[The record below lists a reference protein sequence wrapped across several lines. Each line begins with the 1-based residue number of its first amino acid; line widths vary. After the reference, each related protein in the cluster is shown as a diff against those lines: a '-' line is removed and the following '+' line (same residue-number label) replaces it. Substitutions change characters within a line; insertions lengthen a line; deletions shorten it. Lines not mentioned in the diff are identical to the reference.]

1 MGTKTIRDSTFMA
14 KYSAYSP
21 YRLFRRESGFANPIG
36 ASDAMARSLYCGMK
50 PIASWDCEQANAL
63 PTGGVFNLEFSPDG
77 SLLVAACEK
86 KSIQIFDPLTHQRIH
101 SVNGAH
107 SDCVNCVKFLDSRMF
122 ATCSDDTTIAL
133 WDVRYLKKKIR
144 SLLGHSNWVKNIEF
158 SVKDKLLVTSGLDGS
173 IYTWD
178 INSYTESNLV
188 YQRVF
193 HASGLMRCRLSPD
206 AKQMVMC
213 TTGGLLV
220 IIHDL
225 NLSTL
230 AQHLH
235 GFKPNLYRLMQMSQ
249 QLIPIAAMY
258 DHLFDLKRT
267 ENRVEFVS
275 DFPDGNDAEV
285 VSALQIHPQGW
296 SALSRNISH
305 DDRSEWSC
313 VHDIQAGGGARARD
327 KGTRARSPPR
337 RAAPRRRARPRAR
350 PYRQP
355 AAPPAP
361 ATPPAPAAAAA
372 SRPPSE
378 SPRRE
383 RDEEAEPGAGP
394 SAARQEPVS
403 HGTVCV
409 SDTRVRAF
417 SLRVDSKVQYKYYFI
432 GVSVI
437 NYSKE
442 ICIFVQGLSSIQ
454 NDVWEASITIKQH
467 RMLQEMYSRGQVGR
481 NFNMQRIMGINTG
494 IAPPAA
500 LRARSL
506 RAAPARLLPRLSA
519 APADSTLPSTSGQ
532 TPACDDD
539 PLHCIRQN
547 RDRLLYYVEET
558 NEGKGFI
565 KVRRTCEL
573 CFSADGRLV
582 CSPFGRGMRLLAL
595 NAACAELPHVA
606 GQLAAPAQ
614 LLELGQSLGIHQDL
628 VVSSRFSPRHHLLV
642 TGCLEGKIVW
652 YEPYSGESCY

>member
-1 MGTKTIRDSTFMA
+1 MITMDSTIDLVYGSTDNSSFMA
-14 KYSAYSP
+14 RYSAFNP
-21 YRLFRRESGFANPIG
+21 YRFIRRETGFGTPLG
-36 ASDAMARSLYCGMK
+36 AGDALARSLYCGMK
-50 PIASWDCEQANAL
+50 PIASWDYEQANSL
-63 PTGGVFNLEFSPDG
+63 PTGGVFNLEFSPEG

-107 SDCVNCVKFLDSRMF
+107 SDCVNCVKFLDGRMF

-133 WDVRYLKKKIR
+133 WDVRNLSKKIR

-178 INSYTESNLV
+178 INSYTEYNLV

-230 AQHLH
+230 AQDLH

-249 QLIPIAAMY
+249 QVIPIASMY
-258 DHLFDLKRT
+258 DHLFERKRT

-275 DFPDGNDAEV
+275 DFPLGNDAEV
-285 VSALQIHPQGW
+285 VSSLQVHPQGW

-313 VHDIQAGGGARARD
+313 IHDIQPMNVESESSVRD
-327 KGTRARSPPR
+327 SAPASPPPR
-337 RAAPRRRARPRAR
+337 RAVGRRGLRPRTR
-350 PYRQP
+350 PYRAPRPHP
-355 AAPPAP
+355 APSNTASPPSSSGHSVLAPPE
-361 ATPPAPAAAAA
+361 AA
-372 SRPPSE
+372 
-378 SPRRE
+378 
-383 RDEEAEPGAGP
+383 
-394 SAARQEPVS
+394 
-403 HGTVCV
+403 
-409 SDTRVRAF
+409 
-417 SLRVDSKVQYKYYFI
+417 
-432 GVSVI
+432 
-437 NYSKE
+437 
-442 ICIFVQGLSSIQ
+442 
-454 NDVWEASITIKQH
+454 
-467 RMLQEMYSRGQVGR
+467 GQVGR

-494 IAPPAA
+494 IAPPTG
-500 LRARSL
+500 LRTRH
-506 RAAPARLLPRLSA
+506 PRLLPRHSMFA
-519 APADSTLPSTSGQ
+519 HYESTLPSTSGQ
-532 TPACDDD
+532 TPPLRESPSTSYDD
-539 PLHCIRQN
+539 PEPRHYIRQN
-547 RDRLLYYVEET
+547 KDRLLYYVEET

-565 KVRRTCEL
+565 KEL
-573 CFSADGRLV
+573 CYSADGRLV

-595 NAACAELPHVA
+595 NENCSELSHCVNDFKGP
-606 GQLAAPAQ
+606 APMV
-614 LLELGQSLGIHQDL
+614 ELGQSLGVHQDL
-628 VVSSRFSPRHHLLV
+628 VVSTKFSPRYHLLV

-652 YEPYSGESCY
+652 YEPFSGEALY